1 MKKLLVAF
9 LLTNSILFAFTDEE
23 RRFWERVNPEQLKKW
38 EKVRS
43 QMGSSANEDQK
54 SKQKEDNENEIVG
67 YTQNNIP
74 ITKADM
80 KWRVTMNSLSAS
92 NSKEW
97 GKVVTMPDNCKS
109 GLDNK
114 LYDIMAISTNILNQ
128 HPKDWLNG
136 KYLEFVNSRCS
147 LTGTYILRDTTKED
161 FEKLVKG
168 ASVSNEEVFK
178 RESFFEEQ
186 KKQDDKLNLII
197 GIVISILIIGLFL
210 RNDKPKKILLKK
222 KEKSSRFWGL
232 FWWWAIWDSINNN
245 NKH

>member
-1 MKKLLVAF
+1 MEKLLVAF

-74 ITKADM
+74 ITKADI

-97 GKVVTMPDNCKS
+97 GQVVTMPDNCKS

-136 KYLEFVNSRCS
+136 KYLEFINSKCYLSR
-147 LTGTYILRDTTKED
+147 IIDLRETTTED
-161 FEKLVKG
+161 FEKIVEKSIAKKEALLRKMKD
-168 ASVSNEEVFK
+168 EE
-178 RESFFEEQ
+178 RNSSFINA
-186 KKQDDKLNLII
+186 LLII
-197 GIVISILIIGLFL
+197 LIPVIIFRLYQRDKEPRKKLPRKEKLSPFWSAFFWWSMWDNQ
-210 RNDKPKKILLKK
+210 NDK
-222 KEKSSRFWGL
+222 
-232 FWWWAIWDSINNN
+232 
-245 NKH
+245 H

>member
-67 YTQNNIP
+67 YLGNNLP

-136 KYLEFVNSRCS
+136 KYLEFINSKCYLSR
-147 LTGTYILRDTTKED
+147 IIDLRETTTED
-161 FEKLVKG
+161 FEKIVEKSIAKKEALLRKMKD
-168 ASVSNEEVFK
+168 EE
-178 RESFFEEQ
+178 RNSSFINA
-186 KKQDDKLNLII
+186 LLII
-197 GIVISILIIGLFL
+197 LIPVIIFRLYQRDKEPRKKLPRKEKLSPFWSAFFWWSMWDNQ
-210 RNDKPKKILLKK
+210 NDK
-222 KEKSSRFWGL
+222 
-232 FWWWAIWDSINNN
+232 
-245 NKH
+245 H